1 MKFLLP
7 LLYLTFL
14 FLLPTSP
21 AFSAAGDPEV
31 QSVAHD
37 MREDQ
42 IEARKALEALEEKA
56 RLEHEAAREE
66 ARRGREKI
74 ASDRSSLEQA
84 IADIEAELA
93 AEEAAVA
100 ALEEQGELLA
110 EQEIQLTEQL
120 AATDAIIRE
129 LVGGI
134 RIFAKDITSHIAGS
148 LQHGLGEYRV
158 DLLDGIAQQGKF
170 PGIEE
175 IKEMITLLWRQIGGA
190 GSVRLQQANIVDRN
204 GNPVEADVL
213 VLGDFTAAYQLD
225 DEIGYLAHTPATEK
239 LFALSALPPR
249 TMQKQLRN
257 YIEGS
262 SEAVPLD
269 ISRGAALAQLSHAV
283 SPWQRINKG
292 GPLVWPIL
300 GILAAAVLLILER
313 LVFLFRTRL
322 PSETF
327 MSRINELT
335 AARDWQQCRMECS
348 QRIGKPLARVLAA
361 GLESVHRGREVM
373 ENALQEAILR
383 EVPPM
388 ERFLSTLGMLAA
400 IAPLLGLLGTVTG
413 MIGTFDVITLYGTGD
428 PRMMSGGI
436 SEALI
441 TTMLGLSVA
450 IPIMLVHNLLNR
462 SVDNRIAIME
472 EKAVALVNIVQKNG
486 DDNR

>member
-1 MKFLLP
+1 MKIVLL
-7 LLYLTFL
+7 LLYLS
-14 FLLPTSP
+14 FLLLPI
-21 AFSAAGDPEV
+21 SAPFADTGTRDV
-31 QSVAHD
+31 QAMVQD

-42 IEARKALEALEEKA
+42 IEVRKALEVLEEKA
-56 RLEHEAAREE
+56 RLEHDAARAE

-74 ASDRSSLEQA
+74 AADRSSLEQA
-84 IADIEAELA
+84 IAAIETALA
-93 AEEAAVA
+93 DEEAAVA
-100 ALEEQGELLA
+100 ALEEEGELLA
-110 EQEIQLTEQL
+110 EQERQLTEQL
-120 AATDAIIRE
+120 AATDAVISE
-129 LVGGI
+129 LVGVI

-148 LQHGLGEYRV
+148 LQHGLGQYRG
-158 DLLDGIAQQGKF
+158 DLLDGIAQQGRF

-175 IKEMITLLWRQIGGA
+175 IKEMIALLWRQISGA
-190 GSVRLQQANIVDRN
+190 GSVRLQRAAIVDRD

-213 VLGDFTAAYQLD
+213 VLGDFTAAYRLD
-225 DEIGYLAHTPATEK
+225 GEIGYLAHTPATEK
-239 LFALSALPPR
+239 LFALRALPPR
-249 TMQKQLRN
+249 TLQKQLRD
-257 YIEGS
+257 YIEGNG
-262 SEAVPLD
+262 EAVPLD

-283 SPWQRINKG
+283 SPWQRIGKG

-313 LVFLFRTRL
+313 IVFLFRTRL
-322 PSETF
+322 PSEAF
-327 MSRINELT
+327 MIRINELA
-335 AARDWQQCRMECS
+335 AARDWQQCSMECR

-413 MIGTFDVITLYGTGD
+413 MISTFDVITLYGTGD

-486 DDNR
+486 DGNR